1 MGIALSIP
9 VASRITVASHIIMH
23 FARTAALTGMAAVA
37 VHAQDYDNE
46 DPSPTSWSKS
56 ASPMYTANSS
66 MSSGQCSN
74 GYVCSGNM
82 IQPTSADAQT
92 LTYAYAI
99 QNLLVKWYNSYDFTA
114 DAFSSLPNAQQEGM
128 NGDTMAANA
137 AANFAGL
144 KQQAQLGLGAI
155 QQLGEVVGASMP
167 SCEYNLPPG
176 LPNVTAAI
184 MSATQV
190 EATLCGAFIG
200 GADYVYHP
208 AVANL
213 MARMS
218 AEHGIHGSFLHTYT
232 QAVPFSADSESL
244 TPAFTPDQ
252 ILSSGMGVG
261 YLGDYI
267 PEGCVSAPAPP
278 CGASISFGPLLPST
292 SGAGSMMSATATA
305 GGAGA
310 GGMTTGNGM
319 GAAQPTGGM
328 GGGAY
333 GATTPGMGAAQ
344 PTGSMMGGGGNS
356 TAGAAGTGVAAG
368 TSSASTAIYTGAAAP
383 QAIGGFASGL
393 LGVFSFLGML

>member
-1 MGIALSIP
+1 MGLYTTQSLLSLQ
-9 VASRITVASHIIMH
+9 SLLLSTMH
-23 FARTAALTGMAAVA
+23 FARAAALTGMAAVA

-46 DPSPTSWSKS
+46 DPSPTTWSKS
-56 ASPMYTANSS
+56 ASTMYTANSS
-66 MSSGQCSN
+66 MASGQCSN
-74 GYVCSGNM
+74 GYVCRGNM

-144 KQQAQLGLGAI
+144 KQQAQLGLEAI

-267 PEGCVSAPAPP
+267 PEGCVNAPAPP
-278 CGASISFGPLLPST
+278 CGAPISFGPLLPST

-319 GAAQPTGGM
+319 GVAQPTGGM
-328 GGGAY
+328 GGAPY
-333 GATTPGMGAAQ
+333 GATTPGMGAA
-344 PTGSMMGGGGNS
+344 
-356 TAGAAGTGVAAG
+356 AGTA
-368 TSSASTAIYTGAAAP
+368 SASTAIYTGAAAP

-393 LGVFSFLGML
+393 LG

>member
-74 GYVCSGNM
+74 GYVCNNNM

-319 GAAQPTGGM
+319 GAAQPTG
-328 GGGAY
+328 
-333 GATTPGMGAAQ
+333 
-344 PTGSMMGGGGNS
+344 SMMGGGGNS

-393 LGVFSFLGML
+393 LGVFIFLGML

>member
-1 MGIALSIP
+1 
-9 VASRITVASHIIMH
+9 MH

-46 DPSPTSWSKS
+46 DPSPTTWSKS
-56 ASPMYTANSS
+56 SAPMYTANSS
-66 MSSGQCSN
+66 MASGQCSN
-74 GYVCSGNM
+74 GYVCNNNM

-114 DAFSSLPNAQQEGM
+114 DAFSALPNAQQEGM
-128 NGDTMAANA
+128 NGETMAANA

-144 KQQAQLGLGAI
+144 KQQAQLGLEAI

-208 AVANL
+208 EVANL

-232 QAVPFSADSESL
+232 QAVPFSAGSESL
-244 TPAFTPDQ
+244 T
-252 ILSSGMGVG
+252 
-261 YLGDYI
+261 
-267 PEGCVSAPAPP
+267 
-278 CGASISFGPLLPST
+278 
-292 SGAGSMMSATATA
+292 
-305 GGAGA
+305 
-310 GGMTTGNGM
+310 
-319 GAAQPTGGM
+319 
-328 GGGAY
+328 
-333 GATTPGMGAAQ
+333 
-344 PTGSMMGGGGNS
+344 
-356 TAGAAGTGVAAG
+356 
-368 TSSASTAIYTGAAAP
+368 
-383 QAIGGFASGL
+383 
-393 LGVFSFLGML
+393 

>member
-1 MGIALSIP
+1 MGLYTTQSLLSLQ
-9 VASRITVASHIIMH
+9 SLLLSTMH
-23 FARTAALTGMAAVA
+23 FARAAALTGMAAVA

-46 DPSPTSWSKS
+46 DPSPTTWSKS
-56 ASPMYTANSS
+56 ASTMYTANSS
-66 MSSGQCSN
+66 MASGQCSN

-144 KQQAQLGLGAI
+144 KQQAQLGLEAI

-328 GGGAY
+328 GGG
-333 GATTPGMGAAQ
+333 GAAA
-344 PTGSMMGGGGNS
+344 GGNG
-356 TAGAAGTGVAAG
+356 TAGAAGGTGAAAG
-368 TSSASTAIYTGAAAP
+368 TASASTAIYTGAAAP

-393 LGVFSFLGML
+393 LGVFGFLGML

>member
-1 MGIALSIP
+1 
-9 VASRITVASHIIMH
+9 MH

-46 DPSPTSWSKS
+46 DPSPTTYSS
-56 ASPMYTANSS
+56 AAPMYTANSS
-66 MSSGQCSN
+66 MASGQCSN
-74 GYVCSGNM
+74 GYVCNNNM

-144 KQQAQLGLGAI
+144 KQQAQLGLEAI

-261 YLGDYI
+261 YLGNYI

-278 CGASISFGPLLPST
+278 CGASISFGPLLPAT
-292 SGAGSMMSATATA
+292 SGAGSMMSMTAQATATA
-305 GGAGA
+305 GGAGGA
-310 GGMTTGNGM
+310 GAMT
-319 GAAQPTGGM
+319 TGGM
-328 GGGAY
+328 GGAPY

-344 PTGSMMGGGGNS
+344 PTGSMMGGGAAAGGNG
-356 TAGAAGTGVAAG
+356 TAGAAGGTGVAAG